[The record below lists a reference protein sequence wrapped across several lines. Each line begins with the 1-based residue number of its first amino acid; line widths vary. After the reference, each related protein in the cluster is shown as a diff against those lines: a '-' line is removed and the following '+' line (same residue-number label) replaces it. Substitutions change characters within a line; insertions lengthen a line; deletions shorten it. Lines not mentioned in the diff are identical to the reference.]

1 METWNR
7 ELLSTLGGLRDA
19 NEVFDQIG
27 RSARLLG
34 FDQCAYGLRLP
45 LPFTRPRTLMLN
57 NYDSRWSRRYE
68 DKGYVDVDPT
78 VRIGR
83 RSNFPIIWSD
93 EIFRGVPQFWSEARS
108 FGLNV
113 GWAQS
118 CFDGDGAVGLL
129 SVSRSHEALTHAEL
143 MAKEPQ
149 LRCLVNI
156 GHTALSVALGR
167 NVASAHATLTKREIE
182 VLQWTAD
189 GKTSSEI
196 GNILSVSTNTVN
208 FHIKNAITKL
218 DVANKAAAVAKA
230 AALGLLK

>member
-1 METWNR
+1 METGIR

-19 NEVFDQIG
+19 HQVFDQIG
-27 RSARLLG
+27 RSARHLG

-45 LPFTRPRTLMLN
+45 LPFTKPRTLMLN

-68 DKGYVDVDPT
+68 DKGYLDVDPT
-78 VRIGR
+78 VRIGQ
-83 RSNFPIIWSD
+83 RSNFPFVWSN
-93 EIFRGVPQFWSEARS
+93 EIFRGAPQFWSEARS

-129 SVSRSHEALTHAEL
+129 SVSRSHEALTHIEL
-143 MAKEPQ
+143 MAKEPP
-149 LRCLVNI
+149 LRRLVNI
-156 GHTALSVALGR
+156 GHTALSFVLGR
-167 NVASAHATLTKREIE
+167 NVTNARTALTKREVE

-196 GNILSVSTNTVN
+196 GNILSVATDTVN
-208 FHIKNAITKL
+208 FHIKNVIAKL
-218 DVANKAAAVAKA
+218 DVANKTAAVAKA
-230 AALGLLK
+230 AVLGLLR